1 MTFSREPLLAN
12 FLRASHEIALIF
24 IVCLILHQLNT
35 KPNTIKSYKIQGKIL
50 LQLQHFLSW
59 NKANI
64 KHIGFN
70 FCFLKPHILIC

>member
-1 MTFSREPLLAN
+1 MILGIVYSWSRTIPLDELEMYQFFA
-12 FLRASHEIALIF
+12 
-24 IVCLILHQLNT
+24 ILS
-35 KPNTIKSYKIQGKIL
+35 KPNTIKSYKIQGKNL